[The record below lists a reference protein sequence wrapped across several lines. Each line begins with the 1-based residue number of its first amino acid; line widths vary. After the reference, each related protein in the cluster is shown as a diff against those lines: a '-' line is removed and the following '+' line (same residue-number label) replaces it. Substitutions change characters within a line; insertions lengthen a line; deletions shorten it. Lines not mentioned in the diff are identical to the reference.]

1 MKSITIDG
9 RLGKDAEVL
18 ETKNGIPYVKFS
30 VANNSYSM
38 GEIKTEW
45 FDVTSFDKNVIE
57 NRVKALM
64 KGRYV
69 IVTGTPLSKVHIT
82 QDRKV
87 YLNQYITAISIETP
101 SFGKR
106 NDDNSSEAQRPKV
119 STYTEE
125 RLQHFPVHCLHRR
138 LSHSHSPKYSLKYSQ
153 HHQPHLNMQQRL
165 MIWRMMTCHF
175 N

>member
-18 ETKNGIPYVKFS
+18 ETKKGVPYVKFS
-30 VANNSYSM
+30 VANDSYSM

-119 STYTEE
+119 STYTGGTPTTFS
-125 RLQHFPVHCLHRR
+125 RPLH
-138 LSHSHSPKYSLKYSQ
+138 PPPSQ
-153 HHQPHLNMQQRL
+153 SQPQPQVQPQVQSAPSAAPQYAATAYDMANDDLP
-165 MIWRMMTCHF
+165 F
-175 N
+175 

>member
-1 MKSITIDG
+1 MRNLVIDG
-9 RLGKDAEVL
+9 RLGKDATMEK
-18 ETKNGIPYVKFS
+18 TKDGRTYLRFAI
-30 VANNSYSM
+30 ANNYYNRGS
-38 GEIKTEW
+38 EKTEW

-119 STYTEE
+119 STYTGGTPTTFS
-125 RLQHFPVHCLHRR
+125 RPLP
-138 LSHSHSPKYSLKYSQ
+138 PPPSQ
-153 HHQPHLNMQQRL
+153 PQPQPQVQPQVQSAPSAAPQYAATAYDMANDDLP
-165 MIWRMMTCHF
+165 F
-175 N
+175 